1 MNSLFNDLFYKRQIP
16 TFDAV
21 QIKPIFLLLVST
33 LLYLSGYSQND
44 ATIEGVITDEKGRG
58 IEAVSINIEGKGTGT
73 ITSKSGAYSL
83 NVPAE
88 DSLTIAFTHISFQ
101 ARQLKLLLKKG
112 EVRQIT
118 LKLKSN
124 SIDLEEVE
132 VEEEKNRDKPMESLD
147 PKNIRYIPTPNG
159 SFEAVIKTL
168 PGVSSNNE
176 LTSQYN
182 VRGGNF
188 DENLVYV
195 NDIEVY
201 RPFLIRS
208 GNQEGLSFI
217 NPDLIEDIDFS
228 AGGFE
233 ARYGD
238 KMSSVLAVTYKEPK
252 EFAGSAT
259 ASLQGGAI
267 HLEGSPGNHR
277 FTHISGVRYRSNRY
291 VLNSLDTDGDYRPT
305 FTDVQTYMTYDIT
318 DKWEIGF
325 LGNYARN
332 KYEFI
337 PETRETNFGTI
348 QQALKLTIF
357 FEGQE
362 VTDFE
367 TYFGAITNT
376 YKPKPNVEL
385 KLIGS
390 AFRSFETETFDILGQ
405 YFIDELERDL
415 SSDNFGDVTFNRGI
429 GSYLN
434 HARNYLDATVANV
447 QHRGKWIRDNGNW
460 EWGLRF
466 QHEKIVDELSEW
478 DLIDSAGYSIPQP
491 PQRPGL
497 NPLRPIE
504 LNLFNAVRSE
514 NTLSSNRLM
523 SYLQRTYR
531 WKNEAED
538 EFILTGGLRA
548 NYWSLNE
555 QTVISPRA
563 NLAWKPKWERDF
575 LFRISSGY
583 YYQPPFYR
591 ELRNFE
597 GQLNKEIKAQESI
610 HFVMGADYNFKAWG
624 RPFKFVGEA
633 YYKRMEN
640 VIPYELDNV
649 RIRYY
654 AENSA
659 NAYAV
664 GADFKING
672 EFVKGVD
679 SWVNIGVLQV
689 KEDIQ
694 NDFYFDYFNSDGEK
708 IIPGFTFNDTPV
720 DSVRNEPG
728 YIPRPSD
735 QRINFSLFFQD
746 YFPKN
751 PSYKMHLTFHYG
763 SGLPFGPPSN
773 ERFKDTLRIPSYLR
787 VDLGFSKQ
795 LLSEDSEIDPKSIFR
810 HFNSIWV
817 GLDVFNLLQRNN
829 TLSYLWVTDVTN
841 RQYAVP
847 NFLTSRQLN
856 LRFVMEF

>member
-1 MNSLFNDLFYKRQIP
+1 MNSLFTDHFYRRQIA

-21 QIKPIFLLLVST
+21 QIKPIFLFLVFLLCCIFANA
-33 LLYLSGYSQND
+33 QNT
-44 ATIEGVITDEKGRG
+44 ASIEGKILDDRGKG
-58 IEAVSINIEGKGTGT
+58 IDAVSISIEGTGKGT
-73 ITSKSGAYSL
+73 ITKRNGSYSL
-83 NVPAE
+83 EVPAE
-88 DSLTIAFTHISFQ
+88 DTLTISFTHINYKPQQQKVFLQ
-101 ARQLKLLLKKG
+101 NG
-112 EVRQIT
+112 EKREI
-118 LKLKSN
+118 N
-124 SIDLEEVE
+124 IDLVFKSFDLGPVD

-147 PKNIRYIPTPNG
+147 PKNLKYIPTPNG

-195 NDIEVY
+195 NDIEIY

-217 NPDLIEDIDFS
+217 NPDMIEDIDFS

-252 EFAGSAT
+252 EFSGSAT

-277 FTHISGVRYRSNRY
+277 FTHISGIRYRSNRY

-305 FTDVQTYMTYDIT
+305 FADVQTYMTYDIS

-362 VTDFE
+362 VTDYE

-376 YKPKPNVEL
+376 YKPNPNLEL

-434 HARNYLDATVANV
+434 HARNYLDATVANL
-447 QHRGKWIRDNGNW
+447 QHRGKLIRENGNL

-466 QHEKIVDELSEW
+466 QHEKITDELSEW
-478 DLIDSAGYSIPQP
+478 DLIDSAGFSIPQP
-491 PQRPGL
+491 PQRPNQ
-497 NPLRPIE
+497 NPIRPIE
-504 LNLFNAVRSE
+504 LNLFNTVRSE

-523 SYLQRTYR
+523 GYLQRTYR
-531 WKNEAED
+531 WKDKANN
-538 EFILTGGLRA
+538 EFIFTGGLRA

-555 QTVISPRA
+555 ETVLSPRA
-563 NLAWKPKWERDF
+563 NLAWKPEWDRDF
-575 LFRISSGY
+575 LFRFSTGY

-591 ELRNFE
+591 ELRNFQGE
-597 GQLNKEIKAQESI
+597 LNKNIKAQESI
-610 HFVMGADYNFKAWG
+610 HFVVGADYNFKAWG

-633 YYKRMEN
+633 YYKKMDN
-640 VIPYELDNV
+640 IIPYEIDNV

-659 NAYAV
+659 EAYSV

-679 SWVNIGVLQV
+679 SWVNIGFLQV
-689 KEDIQ
+689 REDIK
-694 NDFYFDYFNSDGEK
+694 NDFYYDYFNSDGEK
-708 IIPGFTFNDTPV
+708 IVPGFTFNSTPV
-720 DSVRNEPG
+720 DSVKNEPG

-751 PSYKMHLTFHYG
+751 PTYKMHLTFHYG

-773 ERFKDTLRIPSYLR
+773 ERYKDTLRIPSYLR

-795 LLSEDSEIDPKSIFR
+795 LLSEDSEVGPKSPFK
-810 HFNSIWV
+810 HFKSIWV

-847 NFLTSRQLN
+847 NFLTSRQIN

>member
-1 MNSLFNDLFYKRQIP
+1 MQK
-16 TFDAV
+16 
-21 QIKPIFLLLVST
+21 KPLCLLLVFF
-33 LLYLSGYSQND
+33 LSFLGLKAQNT
-44 ATIEGVITDEKGRG
+44 ASINGIIKDEDGKA
-58 IEAVSINIEGKGTGT
+58 IDAVSISVEGEGNGT
-73 ITSKSGAYSL
+73 ITKKDGSYFL
-83 NVPAE
+83 EVPANKE
-88 DSLTIAFTHISFQ
+88 ITISFTHLSFKAQ
-101 ARQLKLLLKKG
+101 QKKVNLKEG
-112 EVRQIT
+112 ENLELSVRMEASSFELIP
-118 LKLKSN
+118 
-124 SIDLEEVE
+124 VE
-132 VEEEKNRDKPMESLD
+132 VEEEKNRDKPMESVD
-147 PKNIRYIPTPNG
+147 PKNIKYIPTPSG
-159 SFEAVIKTL
+159 DFEAVIKTL

-176 LTSQYN
+176 LSSQYN

-195 NDIEVY
+195 NDIEIY

-217 NPDLIEDIDFS
+217 NPDLIDNIDFS

-233 ARYGD
+233 SRYGD
-238 KMSSVLAVTYKEPK
+238 KMSSVLAVTYKKPK
-252 EFAGSAT
+252 AFSGSVT
-259 ASLQGGAI
+259 GSLQGGAI
-267 HLEGSPGNHR
+267 HLEGSPGDHR
-277 FTHISGVRYRSNRY
+277 FSHISGIRYRSNQY
-291 VLNSLDTDGDYRPT
+291 VLSSLDTDGDYRPS
-305 FTDVQTYMTYDIT
+305 FADVQTYMTYDISE
-318 DKWEIGF
+318 KWEIGF

-332 KYEFI
+332 KYEFV

-348 QQALKLTIF
+348 QQALRLTIF

-376 YKPKPNVEL
+376 YKPNPNLEL

-415 SSDNFGDVTFNRGI
+415 SNDNFGDVAFNRGV

-447 QHRGKWIRDNGNW
+447 QHRGKLLKENGNW
-460 EWGLRF
+460 EWGLRY
-466 QHEKIVDELSEW
+466 QHEEIKDELSEW
-478 DLIDSAGYSIPQP
+478 DLIDSAGFSIPQP
-491 PQRPGL
+491 PQRPGQ
-497 NPLRPIE
+497 NPQRPIE

-514 NTLSSNRLM
+514 NTLSSDRLM
-523 SYLQRTYR
+523 SYAQRTFR
-531 WKNEAED
+531 WKDKDTN

-548 NYWSLNE
+548 NYWSLNDE
-555 QTVISPRA
+555 TVISPRA
-563 NLAWKPKWERDF
+563 NIAWKPNWERDF
-575 LFRISSGY
+575 LFRFSSGF

-597 GQLNKEIKAQESI
+597 GELNKNIQAQRSI
-610 HFVMGADYNFKAWG
+610 HFVAGADYNFKAWN

-633 YYKRMEN
+633 YYKKMDN
-640 VIPYELDNV
+640 IIPYEIDNV

-659 NAYAV
+659 EAYAI
-664 GADFKING
+664 GADFKVNG

-679 SWVNIGVLQV
+679 SWVNIGFLQIQ
-689 KEDIQ
+689 EDIK
-694 NDFYFDYFNSDGEK
+694 NDFYYDYFNSDGEK

-720 DSVRNEPG
+720 DSTRNEPG
-728 YIPRPSD
+728 YIPRPTD

-751 PSYKMHLTFHYG
+751 PTYKMHLTFHYG

-773 ERFKDTLRIPSYLR
+773 ERFKDTLRIPAYIR

-795 LLSEDSEIDPKSIFR
+795 LLSEDSEVGANSPLR
-810 HFNSIWV
+810 HFNSIWL
-817 GLDVFNLLQRNN
+817 GLDVFNLLQRSN
-829 TLSYLWVTDVTN
+829 TLSYLWVTDVSN

-856 LRFVMEF
+856 LRLVVEF